1 MKDIS
6 IIIASVILSA
16 SILYSANM
24 IAENSFEDV
33 DYDNAA
39 NLTASI
45 LETSSS
51 ATKRSPEELTVMY
64 IEVYKNVLKR
74 LDKIESD

>member
-33 DYDNAA
+33 TPGLNGEGHALVIDFSTCNAS
-39 NLTASI
+39 TQS
-45 LETSSS
+45 
-51 ATKRSPEELTVMY
+51 
-64 IEVYKNVLKR
+64 VLIPIAFAID
-74 LDKIESD
+74 LF